1 MLALYSFGFIFNSS
15 KRGWPRQTQ
24 KEVIMN
30 AARQFIESIASNM
43 TEVKKPL
50 KAIRDTLEDGEAL
63 AYFGATDDDQS
74 MVEEAHDMVTQWLDT
89 GLTTLDQVA

>member
-1 MLALYSFGFIFNSS
+1 
-15 KRGWPRQTQ
+15 
-24 KEVIMN
+24 MN
-30 AARQFIESIASNM
+30 AARQFIEAIASNM

-63 AYFGATDDDQS
+63 LHLGATDDDQE
-74 MVEEAHDMVTQWLDT
+74 MVEEAHDMVTQWMDA